1 MKTFETEKHNIPEGA
16 THYRDECSEW
26 HFLWLKYDDKKGWH
40 KCTSAGHHR
49 ASWVEGDMVSK
60 IKEIPEDKPLDA
72 IEQPECNGEGLPP
85 VGVECEM
92 IFRGK
97 SKLITPLY
105 FTDFVDGMVL
115 FYHSSN
121 SMPHCDDTY
130 DWCLVENCIFRKP
143 ETEEQRKEREELE
156 AAYDLYCEFR
166 SKNNLTVCSIDN
178 LDREPGFEF
187 VMFLV
192 RKTGYRKR
200 E

>member
-1 MKTFETEKHNIPEGA
+1 MKSFLTEKHNIPEGA
-16 THYRDECSEW
+16 THYRDEDNSYRFAWYKVVDGIAFIWTPDGLEK
-26 HFLWLKYDDKKGWH
+26 WLTLLHQEEFGDD
-40 KCTSAGHHR
+40 C
-49 ASWVEGDMVSK
+49 V
-60 IKEIPEDKPLDA
+60 KEIPIPQTKEVEWD
-72 IEQPECNGEGLPP
+72 GEGLPP

-92 IFRGK
+92 IFDGK
-97 SKLITPLY
+97 GKLITPLY